1 MPERLGQHFLKNPVV
16 LRSIAKLVNPEAQ
29 DTIIEIGPGHGELT
43 DKLKAI
49 SYKLKAVKIV
59 AIEKDPWLA
68 EVLAKKFAADKNI
81 EIIHGDALKILPNLT
96 NNPPPTTDNHQLKA
110 GSFKLVGNIP
120 YYITGRL
127 LRILGKLTPRPK
139 KIILMIQKEVA
150 ERITAKPPKM
160 NLLAAIIQS
169 WSSPVIRRHVPRGDF
184 QPLPRVDSAILE
196 LIPNQESKPVA
207 DSEAFNTFLRT
218 VFKQPR
224 KTLVNNLTAEGL
236 IDKPAVEKVLVSLG
250 FDLSIRPQ
258 NLSLENLARLKELL

>member
-81 EIIHGDALKILPNLT
+81 EIIHGDALTILSEITKPYASSSLNGLNPKPYKI
-96 NNPPPTTDNHQLKA
+96 
-110 GSFKLVGNIP
+110 VGNIP

-127 LRILGKLTPRPK
+127 LRVMGHLAPRPQ
-139 KIILMIQKEVA
+139 KIILMVQEEVA
-150 ERITAKPPKM
+150 ERIIAQPPKM